1 MASPS
6 LSVMA
11 NPRAGVRRCQPGA
24 ESSLGSG
31 ADPAG
36 EGGGAA
42 GPDDVLEKQYWSQ
55 VQGGSWRGW
64 QCGVGASRWGVG
76 TPLRVGQGTVDP
88 AVSRSRGLQLAFRRQ
103 SMGLLTPTMAS
114 AHTHTGLCSH
124 PRQGSNGVPSPRVIK
139 KCLTLEASS
148 WVTTLCE
155 PQRSKPRVWFST
167 KTWLVI

>member
-36 EGGGAA
+36 KGGGAA

-76 TPLRVGQGTVDP
+76 PPLRVGQGTVDP
-88 AVSRSRGLQLAFRRQ
+88 AVSRSTPFCISVTGATAGLQETEY
-103 SMGLLTPTMAS
+103 GS
-114 AHTHTGLCSH
+114 AHTHHGLCSH
-124 PRQGSNGVPSPRVIK
+124 PHWALLTPTAGLQWGTQPQGYKEMPHPRGQI
-139 KCLTLEASS
+139 LGDNTM
-148 WVTTLCE
+148 
-155 PQRSKPRVWFST
+155 
-167 KTWLVI
+167 